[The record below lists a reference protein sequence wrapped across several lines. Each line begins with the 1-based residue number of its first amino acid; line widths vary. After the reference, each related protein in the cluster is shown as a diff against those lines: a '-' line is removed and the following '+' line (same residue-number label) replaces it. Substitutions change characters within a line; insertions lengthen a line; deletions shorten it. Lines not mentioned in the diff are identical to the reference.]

1 MNIILFFTSLVDH
14 NLVNIRVQ
22 YFAYLFVRLL
32 WLLSVGISILL
43 PIVIYI
49 RITNFFVSWFIFDI
63 DRALSLRHIL
73 VRFSLTSYDFVR
85 IFATILI
92 LPIFISFWLIFISFW
107 VIIIIIFAWWLER
120 RLPCPG
126 WFQPLFDGYSTVIR
140 LSHLRGVTI

>member
-14 NLVNIRVQ
+14 NLANIRVQ

-63 DRALSLRHIL
+63 DCALSLRHIL
-73 VRFSLTSYDFVR
+73 VRFSLMSYNFVP
-85 IFATILI
+85 IFATILFFVYI
-92 LPIFISFWLIFISFW
+92 YFLLVNFYIFL

-126 WFQPLFDGYSTVIR
+126 WFKPLFNRYST
-140 LSHLRGVTI
+140 